1 MKLSGIMLN
10 SENPKE
16 LADFYTKV
24 LGKPD
29 WEMNGMYGYGGTGN
43 NILIM
48 GHSEVK
54 GKNSMPARMMLSFAL
69 ADVKK
74 EFERLKGLGA
84 EVVAEPYQP
93 DKEQS
98 PNVWLATVADT
109 DGNYLQLST
118 PWDSK

>member
-16 LADFYTKV
+16 LAEFYTKI

-29 WEMNGMYGYGGTGN
+29 WEMNGMYGYGGSGN
-43 NILIM
+43 NIMIM

-54 GKNSMPARMMLSFAL
+54 GKNTMPARMLLSFAL
-69 ADVKK
+69 QDVQN
-74 EFERLKGLGA
+74 EFERIKKLGGK
-84 EVVAEPYQP
+84 VVAEPYQP
-93 DKEQS
+93 DKEKM
-98 PNVWLATVADT
+98 PKVWLATLADP

-118 PWDSK
+118 PWE